1 MTSHD
6 PVYVTDVHRMLRDQ
20 ARRFVE
26 EEIRPNGDAWEK
38 QGHVPRDVYRRMGAL
53 GFFGLR
59 YPEKYGGSALDAVA
73 SAVLWEEMGKGGYA
87 GVSVGAAV
95 HAEMASPH
103 LARYG
108 SEAQKDRLMPK
119 IISGEVITAVAV
131 TEPDGG
137 SDVAALKA
145 RAKRQG
151 NDKWVLN
158 GSKMFITNGVLAD
171 VYFVAARTDPAAK
184 GSRGISMFIVEKGA
198 PGFKV
203 AKQLDKMGWRSS
215 DTAELVFEDCEIPA
229 ENLLGEENKG
239 FYSIMSNFQNER
251 LVAGAGCAGECARAI
266 EITLDWVKQRKAFGG
281 VLWDRQVIRNRMAQL
296 AMKLEAGRQLVYHAA
311 HLDAQG
317 IDCVKE
323 VSMVKAYM
331 GEFVNECMYVCG
343 QYHGGMAFMRES
355 AIERMYRDARVQ
367 SIGGGATEVMLEEV
381 AKRM

>member
-1 MTSHD
+1 MSRD
-6 PVYVTDVHRMLRDQ
+6 PAYVTDVHRMLRDQ

-26 EEIRPNGDAWEK
+26 EEIRPHGDAWEK
-38 QGHVPRDVYRRMGAL
+38 QGHVPRALYRKMGAL
-53 GFFGLR
+53 GFLGLR
-59 YPEKYGGSALDAVA
+59 YPEKYGGSDLDAVA
-73 SAVLWEEMGKGGYA
+73 SVVLWEEMAKSGYA
-87 GVSVGAAV
+87 GVTVGASV

-103 LARYG
+103 LARFG
-108 SEAQKDRLMPK
+108 TAAQKDRLMPK
-119 IISGEVITAVAV
+119 IVAGELITAVAV

-137 SDVAALKA
+137 SDVAALKTRA
-145 RAKRQG
+145 RRKG

-171 VYFVAARTDPAAK
+171 VYFVAARTDPGAK

-229 ENLLGEENKG
+229 ESLLGEENKG
-239 FYSIMSNFQNER
+239 FYAIMSNFQNER
-251 LVAGAGCAGECARAI
+251 LVAGAGALGECARAI
-266 EITLDWVKQRKAFGG
+266 AITLDWVKQRKAFGG
-281 VLWDRQVIRNRMAQL
+281 VLWDKQVVRHKLATL
-296 AMKLEAGRQLVYHAA
+296 AMKLEAGRALVYHTAY
-311 HLDAQG
+311 LDAQG
-317 IDCVKE
+317 VDCVKE

-343 QYHGGMAFMRES
+343 QLHGGMAYMRES